1 VIHPARDRIRMPVA
15 TIALLAAS
23 TVPFGGCGSD
33 TQTVSVGGS
42 PTASSAASVPTG
54 ATATPTTTGA
64 ATTPATPRTGGGGG
78 GSGASEGTPAT
89 TSTRTAAAPAFAEK
103 DRGASAEGLPAALAV
118 VRSHGYTAGATSDY
132 HPSQTLRVLLGTAA
146 RSGEGHGEQAFFFV
160 DGHYLGTDASRPSAQ
175 MSVVSQSDT
184 EVTLA
189 YGLYRPHDP
198 PCCPGGGQA
207 RVRFQLNNGRLVA
220 LDPIPPAGSS
230 AGTSRQ

>member
-1 VIHPARDRIRMPVA
+1 VINPARDRIRMLVA

-23 TVPFGGCGSD
+23 TVLFGGCGAD
-33 TQTVSVGGS
+33 TQTVSVGDS
-42 PTASSAASVPTG
+42 STTSSAASAPTG

-64 ATTPATPRTGGGGG
+64 ATTPATPRTGGGGA
-78 GSGASEGTPAT
+78 SGGTPAT
-89 TSTRTAAAPAFAEK
+89 TSTRTATAPAFAEK

-118 VRSHGYTAGATSDY
+118 VRAHGYTTGATSDY
-132 HPSQTLRVLLGTAA
+132 HPNQTLRVLLGTAA

-198 PCCPGGGQA
+198 PCCPGGGEA

-220 LDPIPPAGSS
+220 LDPIPPDGSR

>member
-1 VIHPARDRIRMPVA
+1 MIHPARDRIRMLAA
-15 TIALLAAS
+15 TIALLAAL
-23 TVPFGGCGSD
+23 TVALGGCGSD

-42 PTASSAASVPTG
+42 PTTSRAATAPAGV
-54 ATATPTTTGA
+54 TATPTTST
-64 ATTPATPRTGGGGG
+64 ATTPAAPRTGGGA
-78 GSGASEGTPAT
+78 SGGTPAT
-89 TSTRTAAAPAFAEK
+89 PSTRTATAPAFAER
-103 DRGASAEGLPAALAV
+103 DRGSSAEGLPAALAV
-118 VRSHGYTAGATSDY
+118 VRAHGYTAGATSDY
-132 HPSQTLRVLLGTAA
+132 HSNQTLRVLLGTAA

-220 LDPIPPAGSS
+220 LDPIPPDGSR